1 MKFLAID
8 TSGKE
13 VLVVARNE
21 DACSIV
27 EIMPE
32 INVSTSVMGAI
43 SQALAD
49 VSLTPAELEMI
60 AAVVGPGSFTGL
72 RIGVSVANGMAYA
85 LSCKRLAVM
94 AFDVLLLG
102 RAEDCVALIPSRV
115 GCCYSK
121 QGAVC
126 RELTPEEI
134 SLIADSVGLV
144 APANHVLSRAQYAA
158 NLDKYCVLHFEESTT
173 QALEPVYLKKSQAE
187 RLRHD

>member
-72 RIGVSVANGMAYA
+72 RIGSIIALKPPTVSEVKCAMEPER
-85 LSCKRLAVM
+85 SRIKTSSVM
-94 AFDVLLLG
+94 LFVFFVMMYLLFG
-102 RAEDCVALIPSRV
+102 EKIWSRTV
-115 GCCYSK
+115 
-121 QGAVC
+121 
-126 RELTPEEI
+126 
-134 SLIADSVGLV
+134 
-144 APANHVLSRAQYAA
+144 
-158 NLDKYCVLHFEESTT
+158 F
-173 QALEPVYLKKSQAE
+173 
-187 RLRHD
+187 